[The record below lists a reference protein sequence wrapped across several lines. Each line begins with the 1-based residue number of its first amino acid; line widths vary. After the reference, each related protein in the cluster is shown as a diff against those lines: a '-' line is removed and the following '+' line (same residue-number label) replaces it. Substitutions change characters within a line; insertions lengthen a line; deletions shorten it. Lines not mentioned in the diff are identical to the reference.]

1 MVNTVKPEISAADY
15 QVYKTSRTL
24 TMLGILVDPLPMAKL
39 EELAT
44 LDSQF

>member
-1 MVNTVKPEISAADY
+1 MLNTVKPEISAADE
-15 QVYKTSRTL
+15 QVYKTSRAL
-24 TMLGILVDPLPMAKL
+24 TMLWILFDPLPMAKL